1 MSELT
6 QARNCAILPFGDIM
20 IKKNNACCF
29 SGHRVIP
36 SELLP
41 TVSENLERI
50 IKKLASDGICDFIT
64 GGALGFDALA
74 ADIIIKLRKNLPH
87 IRLILAL
94 PCRSQSD
101 KWRKAD
107 KQRYD
112 EHCRL
117 ADDVRVLSEE
127 YDSGCMMRRNRFMV
141 DNSRCC
147 VFFLS
152 RTNSGTYKTV
162 SYAMEK
168 GLELYN
174 VLSD

>member
-6 QARNCAILPFGDIM
+6 QAHNYAILPFGDIM
-20 IKKNNACCF
+20 IKKDNACCF

-41 TVSENLERI
+41 AVTENLERI
-50 IKKLASDGICDFIT
+50 IKSLINDGICDFIT

-74 ADIIIKLRKNLPH
+74 ADIIIRLRHDFPQ

-94 PCRSQSD
+94 PCREQSS
-101 KWRKAD
+101 KWRASD
-107 KQRYD
+107 RLRYD
-112 EHCRL
+112 RHCRL
-117 ADDVRVLSEE
+117 ADDIHILADE
-127 YDSGCMMRRNRFMV
+127 YDPGCMMRRNRFMV
-141 DNSRCC
+141 DNSSCC
-147 VFFLS
+147 VFFLN

-162 SYAMEK
+162 SYAMEN
-168 GLELYN
+168 GLALYN